1 MRKLAPALL
10 LAVLLAAAAPAQGA
24 SRLVIRGA
32 GFGHGIGMSQYGSF
46 GYAKHG
52 FGYRDILSRYYTD
65 TQLATLSPV
74 PDVRVLL
81 RSGVRSATFSG
92 ATQAGTRPL
101 QSGKTYSV
109 TSASAGRVA
118 LKSATGRRLATFLA
132 PLRIAGPTRDGP
144 LALSGQGSYR
154 GAFELYPGGSGGVD
168 VINALGLEDY
178 VRGVVSAESPPSW
191 PAEALKTQAVAART
205 YAVTSN
211 AGGPGGR
218 FTQYADTKSQV
229 YRGVAAEFPSTDAA
243 VAATRNQVVT
253 YGGRPVTTFFFSTS
267 GGQTEN
273 VENSF
278 VGSLPRPWLRG
289 VKDPFDDA
297 SPKHRW
303 GPYRFSRAQAE
314 KRLDGLVRG
323 KFLGINVLRRGV
335 SPRVV
340 RAEVLGSRGRVLVT
354 GPQLR
359 ARFDLFDTW
368 ATFVMVGSTIHEEEP
383 SDAKSA
389 PGQAGTPGT
398 GGSQPDARSASVRS
412 VKVILGSVRP
422 ARRGAWLKIET
433 RTRGGRW
440 ITAQW
445 ALVGPGGRYRST
457 LPHRGVYRAVYR
469 GAVGPDVRVG

>member
-1 MRKLAPALL
+1 MRKLVPALL
-10 LAVLLAAAAPAQGA
+10 LTVLLAAAAPAQGA

-32 GFGHGIGMSQYGSF
+32 GFGHGIGMSQYGAF

-81 RSGVRSATFSG
+81 RSGTRSATFTG
-92 ATQAGTRPL
+92 ASSAGTRSL
-101 QSGKTYSV
+101 QPGKTYSV
-109 TSASAGRVA
+109 VGADAGRVA
-118 LKSATGRRLATFLA
+118 LKSATGRKLATFAA
-132 PLRIAGPTRDGP
+132 PVRIAGATRSA
-144 LALSGQGSYR
+144 ALTLRNVGAYR
-154 GAFELYPGGSGGVD
+154 GAFELYGNGSGGVD

-211 AGGPGGR
+211 AGGAGGR
-218 FTQYADTKSQV
+218 FTQYADTRSQV
-229 YRGVAAEFPSTDAA
+229 YRGVAAEFPATDAA

-253 YGGRPVTTFFFSTS
+253 YAGKPVTTFFFSTS

-278 VGSLPRPWLRG
+278 VGSTPRPWLRG

-303 GPYRFSRAQAE
+303 GPYSFTRAQAE
-314 KRLDGLVRG
+314 RKLNGLVRG
-323 KFLGINVLRRGV
+323 SFRGINVLKRGV

-354 GPQLR
+354 GPDLR
-359 ARFDLFDTW
+359 RRFDLFDTW
-368 ATFVMVGSTIHEEEP
+368 ATFVVVGSTVRKDIGASP
-383 SDAKSA
+383 
-389 PGQAGTPGT
+389 AGTPRT
-398 GGSQPDARSASVRS
+398 GGAQPDARSAAVRP
-412 VKVILGSVRP
+412 VNWILGSIRP
-422 ARRGAWLKIET
+422 ARTGAWLKIQSRE
-433 RTRGGRW
+433 RDGRW
-440 ITAQW
+440 VTSQW
-445 ALVGPGGRYRST
+445 TLIGKGGRYRSG
-457 LPHRGVYRAVYR
+457 LPRPGVYRAVYR
-469 GAVGPDVRVG
+469 GAAGPTVRVG